1 MPMRRLLSSLVLIFS
16 QTSLSQV
23 TIEFPIERSDSGIEL
38 LTTVRLLS
46 EVKAQNDALLVAR
59 GYRFAWQF
67 DWNKPWLGAGS
78 TLNGDVF
85 SIMLWGGLVRSTEM
99 TIEALELILCHEYGH
114 ALGGA
119 PLQSDQWSSTEGQ
132 SDWWAARACLPKLY
146 QTRGLSTIASAD
158 RIRKAGLDFTLW
170 AHQHTE
176 PMNETPSV
184 SRHAP
189 ALQPHEPTLR
199 SYPSLQCRLDTY
211 VIAADCIANQTAN
224 CRRPACWFR

>member
-1 MPMRRLLSSLVLIFS
+1 MRRLLSSLILIFS

-38 LTTVRLLS
+38 LTTVQLLS
-46 EVKAQNDALLVAR
+46 AVKAQNEALLLAR

-85 SIMLWGGLVRSTEM
+85 SIMLWGGLVRSTGM
-99 TIEALELILCHEYGH
+99 TTEALELILCHEYGH

-132 SDWWAARACLPKLY
+132 SDWWSARTCLPQLY
-146 QTRGLSTIASAD
+146 QTRGFSTSASAE

-170 AHQHTE
+170 VHRHYE
-176 PMNETPSV
+176 PAGEVPALE
-184 SRHAP
+184 RKAP
-189 ALQPHEPTLR
+189 ALLPNAAPVS

-211 VIAADCIANQTAN
+211 ATAADCLDNHATT
-224 CRRPACWFR
+224 CPRPHCWFR

>member
-1 MPMRRLLSSLVLIFS
+1 MRRLLSSLVLIFS

-23 TIEFPIERSDSGIEL
+23 TIEFPIERSDSGIEI

-46 EVKAQNDALLVAR
+46 EMNAQNEDLLLAH

-85 SIMLWGGLVRSTEM
+85 SIMLWGGLVRSTGM
-99 TIEALELILCHEYGH
+99 TREALELILCHEYGH

-119 PLQSDQWSSTEGQ
+119 PLQADQWSSTEGQ
-132 SDWWAARACLPKLY
+132 SDWWAARTCLPELY
-146 QTRGLSTIASAD
+146 QNRGLTVSASAE

-170 AHQHTE
+170 VHRHYE
-176 PMNETPSV
+176 PNGEIPSLE
-184 SRHAP
+184 RRAP
-189 ALQPHEPTLR
+189 ALPPNEATIS

-211 VIAADCIANQTAN
+211 ATAAECVANHTTTCAQPH
-224 CRRPACWFR
+224 CL

>member
-23 TIEFPIERSDSGIEL
+23 TIEFPVERSDSGIEI

-46 EVKAQNDALLVAR
+46 EMNAQNENALLAH

-67 DWNKPWLGAGS
+67 DWTKPWLGAGS

-85 SIMLWGGLVRSTEM
+85 SIMLWGGLVRSTGM
-99 TIEALELILCHEYGH
+99 TPEALELILCHEYGH

-132 SDWWAARACLPKLY
+132 SDWWAASTCLPELY
-146 QTRGLSTIASAD
+146 QDRGLTHSDSAD

-170 AHQHTE
+170 VHRHYE
-176 PMNETPSV
+176 PMGEV
-184 SRHAP
+184 P
-189 ALQPHEPTLR
+189 ALAHRAPELPTTAATPVN
-199 SYPSLQCRLDTY
+199 SYPSLQCRLDTFA
-211 VIAADCIANQTAN
+211 IAAECVANHSTTCA
-224 CRRPACWFR
+224 RPRCF